1 MTMEHFPGEHP
12 LMTCEE
18 AATYL
23 RLHRRTVGR
32 LLKVGK
38 LPGVKVGQQWRLRR
52 VDLDAYLVGRE
63 AGPVET
69 EREGGHEDAPPTPAG
84 KRQPAFRSATAPN
97 DSAATGDGLS
107 GPETITAA

>member
-1 MTMEHFPGEHP
+1 MAMEHSPREHP

-23 RLHRRTVGR
+23 RLHPRTVGR

-52 VDLDAYLVGRE
+52 VDLDAYLVGRG
-63 AGPVET
+63 AGPVEAK
-69 EREGGHEDAPPTPAG
+69 REDRHEDAPPEPGRSPSGGAG
-84 KRQPAFRSATAPN
+84 AV
-97 DSAATGDGLS
+97 AAR
-107 GPETITAA
+107 